1 MIECDISPRIRKW
14 NIAIICNKDI
24 QAKYMHRLGKQTLSS
39 VKRFVFIFLYYSF
52 SFVFFSNAWVLI
64 GNIQPFL
71 IKKGD
76 IRRHCNRGQRIK
88 SFFSLLKK
96 KIKAKNEK
104 TWYYAN
110 QFAICKHCWRQCHPK
125 WLGYLLRKEDVRI
138 ETTYTQLLF
147 FFYCLY
153 VYRQMSG
160 KVMIQR
166 WVDMTTTSV

>member
-14 NIAIICNKDI
+14 NIAIVCNKDI

-39 VKRFVFIFLYYSF
+39 VKRFVFIFLSYSF

-125 WLGYLLRKEDVRI
+125 WLGCLLWKEDVRI
-138 ETTYTQLLF
+138 ETTYIQLLF

>member
-14 NIAIICNKDI
+14 NIAIVCNKDI

-96 KIKAKNEK
+96 KIKTKNEK

-125 WLGYLLRKEDVRI
+125 WLGYLLWKEDVRI
-138 ETTYTQLLF
+138 ETTYIQLLF